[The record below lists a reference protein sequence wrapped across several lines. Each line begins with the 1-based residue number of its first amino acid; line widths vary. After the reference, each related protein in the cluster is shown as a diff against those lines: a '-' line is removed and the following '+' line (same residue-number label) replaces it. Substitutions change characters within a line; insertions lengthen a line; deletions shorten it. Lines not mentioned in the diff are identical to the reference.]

1 METGISIMSG
11 LNLKDILNAADIILN
26 NEKIEKFENSI
37 YPDYAISNV
46 SETVVKII
54 QSYTH
59 YINKK
64 TWFKL

>member
-1 METGISIMSG
+1 MSG
-11 LNLKDILNAADIILN
+11 LKSKDILNAADIILN
-26 NEKIEKFENSI
+26 SKAGELDKKI
-37 YPDYAISNV
+37 YHDYELRDV

>member
-1 METGISIMSG
+1 MSG
-11 LNLKDILNAADIILN
+11 LNSKDILNAADIVIKNKKLKESKN
-26 NEKIEKFENSI
+26 II
-37 YPDYAISNV
+37 YQDYGISDV